1 MLQGLSV
8 GVFWSA
14 WWLKWSL
21 LHAALA
27 TGSAVDVAFA
37 LVAAIMEGMA
47 RFACPGSLRLA
58 LARGRRGR
66 GAVRAVA
73 RRVVVALRVRSLRHV

>member
-1 MLQGLSV
+1 MLKVVDRKVPLLWV
-8 GVFWSA
+8 
-14 WWLKWSL
+14 KWSL

-47 RFACPGSLRLA
+47 RFACPASLA